1 MRKKIT
7 KNSFLGLT
15 AIWMY
20 CLFNFHCVYAQT
32 LSDSAIYTLSLNQAY
47 TFYKKT
53 IGENLHLFTGNEYV
67 APSAKGQKLL
77 GNPYFL
83 SDQFLDGSIYY
94 DGRYYEQIPMHF
106 QIQDEKL
113 IITHPVTHTPIEL
126 LNEKISYFTIGNYEF
141 FKIPAQTA
149 SLLHTSKLYYNR
161 LYNGSVIIW
170 ALRDKKY
177 TLSAKAEDQ
186 TATYKEYDQYYLQ
199 KGNNFYSIESEKELL
214 KVLPEKKAELKKFI
228 RLHYLKFNAD
238 LEKNLILTVQY
249 YDQINNL

>member
-1 MRKKIT
+1 MRKINI
-7 KNSFLGLT
+7 KNSFWGLT
-15 AIWMY
+15 AIWIF
-20 CLFNFHCVYAQT
+20 CLFNLHCAYAQA
-32 LSDSAIYTLSLNQAY
+32 LSDSSVYTQSRDQVYAL
-47 TFYKKT
+47 YKKA
-53 IGENLHLFTGNEYV
+53 IGENLHIYSGNEYV
-67 APSAKGQKLL
+67 APSAQGQKLL

-83 SDQFLDGSIYY
+83 SDQFLEGSIYY
-94 DGRYYEQIPMHF
+94 DGNYYKKIPVHF

-149 SLLHTSKLYYNR
+149 SLLHTSKLYYNK

-170 ALRDKKY
+170 AIRDKKY

-228 RLHYLKFNAD
+228 RLHHLKFNAD